1 MGRWF
6 RFSRISDGQ
15 SKVWPLQL
23 PAGITSLKAGHYK
36 SSSAQ
41 QRIFYLPTFAN
52 KCSKL

>member
-1 MGRWF
+1 MGRCF

-36 SSSAQ
+36 IEQRSTTNPLFADVCQ
-41 QRIFYLPTFAN
+41 QMQ
-52 KCSKL
+52 